1 MDEETLELQLN
12 REKLWPEK
20 EEEVVLGCRWW
31 FCGYMKNDL
40 GELKVEVKKQILKKK
55 ELKRREK

>member
-1 MDEETLELQLN
+1 MDEEKLELQLN

-20 EEEVVLGCRWW
+20 EEVVVLGCRWW

-40 GELKVEVKKQILKKK
+40 GELKVEVRKQKLKK
-55 ELKRREK
+55 ELEKREK